1 MADLADIKN
10 MGKRD
15 LPGDR
20 HASGTRAI
28 LINRAGVITRRSAFV
43 RDIIIGMSDG
53 ITVPFALTAG
63 ISGVV
68 TGNTVIII
76 AGISEICAG
85 SISMGLGGFLSAKT
99 EIDQYY
105 TRRAEEYREVHEVRE
120 SEKQEVRDALAN
132 YGLSE
137 KAQNLVADELVANED
152 QWVRF
157 MMRNELGLEEPD
169 GRRAA
174 KSAFNIGL
182 SYVVGGII
190 PLSGYLFTTMP
201 LHGLSLSSVITLA
214 CLLVFGYL
222 KSRFMGEAA
231 VRGALKTVA
240 IGALAA
246 GAAFGIAWFFNR
258 RV

>member
-1 MADLADIKN
+1 MADQADIKATRN
-10 MGKRD
+10 R
-15 LPGDR
+15 PG
-20 HASGTRAI
+20 
-28 LINRAGVITRRSAFV
+28 AGARRSAFI

-68 TGNTVIII
+68 TGNTMIII

-85 SISMGLGGFLSAKT
+85 SISMGLGGFLSART

-105 TRRAEEYREVHEVRE
+105 ARREEEYKEVREVRE
-120 SEKQEVRDALAN
+120 SEKQEVRDALAY
-132 YGLSE
+132 YGLSK
-137 KAQNLVADELVANED
+137 KAQDLVADELAADED

-190 PLSGYLFTTMP
+190 PLSGYVFTSTP
-201 LHGLSLSSVITLA
+201 GRGLSISSAITFI

-222 KSRFMGEAA
+222 KSKFTGEDVLKGA
-231 VRGALKTVA
+231 VKTAA
-240 IGALAA
+240 IGVVAA
-246 GAAFGIAWFFNR
+246 SAAFGIAWFFNNR
-258 RV
+258 I